1 MNYLKKYWHI
11 AIIIIVA
18 AVLIVATKNN
28 RPNQSPIAT
37 NQPQLPITANPP
49 QVIDANPTTTPMDM
63 DVSVWKTYRNEEYGF
78 EIRYPNS
85 WIYKI
90 PSPSEGFSI
99 ATFVKDE
106 RNDDGSIEI
115 APMGNPDHL
124 ALDTWIRQQYKEKP
138 NVKSNEVIIND
149 IRSMQVQYDQ
159 NSELPSSP
167 LIMTYIPISLNTII
181 NVVLNIPTSIKE
193 VSDSGM
199 YDSMIRSFTK
209 LEPSL

>member
-1 MNYLKKYWHI
+1 M
-11 AIIIIVA
+11 APV
-18 AVLIVATKNN
+18 
-28 RPNQSPIAT
+28 
-37 NQPQLPITANPP
+37 
-49 QVIDANPTTTPMDM
+49 
-63 DVSVWKTYRNEEYGF
+63 G
-78 EIRYPNS
+78 YP
-85 WIYKI
+85 
-90 PSPSEGFSI
+90 
-99 ATFVKDE
+99 DQ
-106 RNDDGSIEI
+106 
-115 APMGNPDHL
+115 L

-159 NSELPSSP
+159 NSELTSSP